1 MEQKQ
6 TKKIGK
12 GAIYFNNPQKET
24 QPKYKGRVTLTDGN
38 KVYEFPLWF
47 NGTITSE
54 GPSEGFN
61 IGFEIS
67 EVLNPQSRTQKPISA
82 EEAKEGFDKVRA
94 QMAEGEPPKEEDDV
108 PF

>member
-1 MEQKQ
+1 MEPKQ

-12 GAIYFNNPQKET
+12 GTIFFNHNASEKAPR
-24 QPKYKGRVTLTDGN
+24 YKARIEMDEGG
-38 KVYEFPLWF
+38 VYEIPLWF
-47 NGTITSE
+47 NGTA
-54 GPSEGFN
+54 GQEGFRIGLN
-61 IGFEIS
+61 IE

>member
-1 MEQKQ
+1 MEPKK

-12 GAIYFNNPQKET
+12 GTIFFNHNASEKAPR
-24 QPKYKGRVTLTDGN
+24 YKARIEMDEGS
-38 KVYEFPLWF
+38 VYEIPLWF
-47 NGTITSE
+47 NGTA
-54 GPSEGFN
+54 GQEGFRIGLN
-61 IGFEIS
+61 IE